1 MTTDVPS
8 AMHSTSKLS
17 RESAVFAPAIL
28 RLQRQPPSPKPR
40 LVLHLLLAL
49 VGFLLTWAWFAQ
61 LDIVAV
67 AQGKI
72 VPQSYLK
79 ILQPAESGIV
89 REILVTDGQLV
100 EAGQVLVRM
109 DTQLSAADRS
119 AVAHELK
126 LRDLQ
131 LRRIDAELAGKALVR
146 APADDEALYQQVAAQ
161 YKARR
166 AAYLDSLDT
175 EKAILSKA
183 QQELKVSQEMQG
195 KLQRTVPIYR
205 EQAQGW
211 ERLANEG
218 FAGRLM
224 AMDRQRLYIE
234 SEQDLKAQ
242 AHNVESLRASIAQ
255 SEKRIAQVTSNYN
268 QQLYNE
274 RLETIAQHHKLKQ
287 ELEKHEHR
295 FGLLELKAPQSG
307 IVKDLATRTPGT
319 VVAPGTI
326 LLTLV
331 PHDEPLMAE
340 VWIANPDA
348 GFVRASQKARLKFSA
363 YPFQKYG
370 MLDGMVAQISADAHD
385 KTETSSVPA
394 RSPHD
399 AAYRALIN
407 LDTDYLILDGKH
419 LKILPGMLV
428 HAEIH
433 LGTRSVLE
441 YTLSPIQKVAN
452 EAGRER

>member
-1 MTTDVPS
+1 
-8 AMHSTSKLS
+8 MHSASQIS
-17 RESAVFAPAIL
+17 RDSDLFAPAIL
-28 RLQRQPPSPKPR
+28 RLQRQTPSPMPR
-40 LVLHLLLAL
+40 LVLYLLLGLSCFAL
-49 VGFLLTWAWFAQ
+49 GWAWLGQ

-72 VPQSYLK
+72 VPQGFLR
-79 ILQPAESGIV
+79 IVQPAESGVV
-89 REILVTDGQLV
+89 RDILVTDGQQV
-100 EAGQVLVRM
+100 EGGQVLVRM
-109 DTQLSAADRS
+109 DTHLSAADRS

-126 LRDLQ
+126 LKELQ
-131 LRRIDAELAGKALVR
+131 LRRIDAELSGKPLLR
-146 APADDEALYQQVAAQ
+146 AAVDDEMLYQQVEAQ

-166 AAYLDSLDT
+166 TAYLDTLDT
-175 EKAILSKA
+175 ERALLSKA
-183 QQELKVSQEMQG
+183 QQELKVSQEMQS
-195 KLQRTVPIYR
+195 KLQRTLPIYK

-234 SEQDLKAQ
+234 SEQDFKAQ

-255 SEKRIAQVTSNYN
+255 SEKRIAQITSNYK
-268 QQLYNE
+268 QQLHNE
-274 RLETIAQHHKLKQ
+274 RIEAAAQHHKLIQ
-287 ELEKHEHR
+287 ELDKQEHR
-295 FGLLELKAPQSG
+295 FNLLELKAPQSG

-331 PHDEPLMAE
+331 PSDEPLIAE
-340 VWIANPDA
+340 VWINNFDA
-348 GFVRASQKARLKFSA
+348 GFVRASQKARVKFSA

-370 MLDGMVAQISADAHD
+370 MLDGVVMQVSADAHD
-385 KTETSSVPA
+385 KTETSDTPT
-394 RSPHD
+394 RSLHE

-407 LDTDYLILDGKH
+407 LDSDYLTLDGQR

-428 HAEIH
+428 NAEIH

-441 YTLSPIQKVAN
+441 YVLSPIQKTVS

>member
-1 MTTDVPS
+1 MIPS
-8 AMHSTSKLS
+8 AM
-17 RESAVFAPAIL
+17 RSASQLHDSDVFAPAIL
-28 RLQRQPPSPKPR
+28 RLRRQAPSPKPR
-40 LVLHLLLAL
+40 LVLHVLLAL
-49 VGFLLTWAWFAQ
+49 LCFVLGWGWFGQ

-72 VPQSYLK
+72 VPHSYLK
-79 ILQPAESGIV
+79 IVQPAESGIV
-89 REILVTDGQLV
+89 REILVTDGQHV
-100 EAGQVLVRM
+100 QAGQVLVRM

-119 AVAHELK
+119 AVAHDVKLK
-126 LRDLQ
+126 QLQ
-131 LRRIDAELAGKALVR
+131 LRRIDAELAGKPLVR
-146 APADDEALYQQVAAQ
+146 AAGDDEALYQQLMAQ

-166 AAYLDSLDT
+166 TAYLDTLDT
-175 EKAILSKA
+175 EKALLSKA
-183 QQELKVSQEMQG
+183 QQELRMSQEMQA

-234 SEQDLKAQ
+234 AEQDLKAQ
-242 AHNVESLRASIAQ
+242 AHNVESLRASISQ
-255 SEKRIAQVTSNYN
+255 SQKRIAQITSSYA
-268 QQLYNE
+268 QQLHNE
-274 RLETIAQHHKLKQ
+274 RLEIVAQHHKLKQ
-287 ELEKHEHR
+287 ELEKQEHR
-295 FGLLELKAPQSG
+295 FGLLALKAPQSG

-331 PHDEPLMAE
+331 PRDEPLMAE
-340 VWIANPDA
+340 VWITNPDA
-348 GFVRASQKARLKFSA
+348 GFVRASQKARLKFLA

-370 MLDGMVAQISADAHD
+370 MLDGVVTQVSADAHD
-385 KTETSSVPA
+385 KTESSSAPA
-394 RSPHD
+394 RSFPD

-407 LDTDYLILDGKH
+407 LESDHLTLDGQR

-428 HAEIH
+428 NAEIH
-433 LGTRSVLE
+433 LGTRSLLE
-441 YTLSPIQKVAN
+441 YVLSPIQKISS

>member
-1 MTTDVPS
+1 M
-8 AMHSTSKLS
+8 
-17 RESAVFAPAIL
+17 
-28 RLQRQPPSPKPR
+28 
-40 LVLHLLLAL
+40 
-49 VGFLLTWAWFAQ
+49 
-61 LDIVAV
+61 AV

-79 ILQPAESGIV
+79 ILQPADSGIV
-89 REILVTDGQLV
+89 RDILVTDGQLV

-126 LRDLQ
+126 LKDLQ

-146 APADDEALYQQVAAQ
+146 APSDDEVLYQQIAAQ

-166 AAYLDSLDT
+166 AAYMDTLDT

-183 QQELKVSQEMQG
+183 EQELKVSQEMQA

-205 EQAQGW
+205 DQAQGW

-242 AHNVESLRASIAQ
+242 AHNIESLRASIAQ

-268 QQLYNE
+268 QQLHNE
-274 RLETIAQHHKLKQ
+274 RLETVAQHHRLKQ

-307 IVKDLATRTPGT
+307 VVKDLATRTPGT

-331 PHDEPLMAE
+331 PRDEPLMAE
-340 VWIANPDA
+340 VWITNPDS
-348 GFVRASQKARLKFSA
+348 GFVRANQKARLKFSA

-370 MLDGMVAQISADAHD
+370 MLDGVVTQISADAHD
-385 KTETSSVPA
+385 KTETPSSPA
-394 RSPHD
+394 RSLHD
-399 AAYRALIN
+399 AVYRALIN
-407 LDTDYLILDGKH
+407 LDTDSLILNGKQ

-441 YTLSPIQKVAN
+441 YVLSPLQKVAN